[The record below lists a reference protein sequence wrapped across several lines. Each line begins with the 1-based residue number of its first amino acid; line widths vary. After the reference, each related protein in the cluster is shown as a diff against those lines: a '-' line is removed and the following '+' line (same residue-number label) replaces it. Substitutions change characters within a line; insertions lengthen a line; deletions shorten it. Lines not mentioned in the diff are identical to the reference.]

1 MEKFMQNETE
11 ITAPDVFIEEPPP
24 KENKVVKHENV
35 IPGICPETILS
46 LWKTSISGKL
56 CLSTRTTIRDEK

>member
-1 MEKFMQNETE
+1 MEKFKQKETE
-11 ITAPDVFIEEPPP
+11 IIVPDVFIEDPSP
-24 KENKVVKHENV
+24 KENIVVQHENV
-35 IPGICPETILS
+35 VPGICLETILS